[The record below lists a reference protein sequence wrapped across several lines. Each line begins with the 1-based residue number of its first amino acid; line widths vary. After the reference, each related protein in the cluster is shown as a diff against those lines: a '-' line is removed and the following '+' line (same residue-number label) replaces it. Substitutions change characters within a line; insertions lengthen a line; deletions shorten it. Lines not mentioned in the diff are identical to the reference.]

1 MQTHLILLS
10 YCAIIGEVKGEK
22 ANNTIK
28 EMGNMDNK
36 KVKTII
42 IGCIAGIAVLTAAMN
57 SFTIVQSGHTGVV
70 VVMGKVT
77 GETFSDGMHL
87 KAPFISTVVK
97 MDNQV
102 QKTEVETSA
111 VSKDLQTVSANVAIN
126 YHLSAEQSADVYKN
140 IGMGYIDKILA
151 PAIHEA
157 TKAVMA
163 KYSAEQLITQR
174 GSVSIEIQTLLTEKT
189 SGYGIIVDELNLT
202 NFDFSAEFNAAIEA
216 KQVAEQNKIK
226 ANTEKEQRVI
236 EAEAAASEKTIAANA
251 EAEARKAI
259 AEAEAEAMRV
269 KAEAEA
275 EAMRVKAEAEAEANK
290 KISESLNSD
299 VLNNKAIEK
308 WNGKYPDVVA
318 GDGSNM
324 LISIDSGSE
333 SENTGGTIVNSS
345 ENE

>member
-1 MQTHLILLS
+1 
-10 YCAIIGEVKGEK
+10 
-22 ANNTIK
+22 
-28 EMGNMDNK
+28 
-36 KVKTII
+36 
-42 IGCIAGIAVLTAAMN
+42 
-57 SFTIVQSGHTGVV
+57 
-70 VVMGKVT
+70 
-77 GETFSDGMHL
+77 
-87 KAPFISTVVK
+87 
-97 MDNQV
+97 
-102 QKTEVETSA
+102 
-111 VSKDLQTVSANVAIN
+111 
-126 YHLSAEQSADVYKN
+126 
-140 IGMGYIDKILA
+140 
-151 PAIHEA
+151 
-157 TKAVMA
+157 MA

-290 KISESLNSD
+290 KRLEGQVITMTAKAGQGGRLFGSVTSKEIANVLKTQYSLNID
-299 VLNNKAIEK
+299 KRKIVLDQDIKAFGTYNCEVK
-308 WNGKYPDVVA
+308 LYTG
-318 GDGSNM
+318 
-324 LISIDSGSE
+324 ISASVKVMVKE
-333 SENTGGTIVNSS
+333 QE
-345 ENE
+345 